1 MCAVVHEFQQSDRR
15 NERGIEKGNCG
26 ENEVGARS
34 RMGGD
39 QREVRVKRK
48 ISSVYIKLYFAS
60 VVAACVHVENELD
73 KRQNYT
79 VKHQEKKIYEHN
91 FLSISCGVIHLLNT
105 GM

>member
-1 MCAVVHEFQQSDRR
+1 VTGETSVGLRKEIV
-15 NERGIEKGNCG
+15 ERMKWEQGG
-26 ENEVGARS
+26 VGWAS
-34 RMGGD
+34 RGD